1 MRKYSKLH
9 LENFTLEELES
20 FSQNQLEKVS
30 IDGLKSLLK
39 IRESE
44 KRESEKREDER
55 IARFWSEEYPN
66 LSTEDK
72 AKYWAGGLF
81 RSMRMQEESNHSPY
95 AIYSENWL
103 RETLNADPNFLE
115 LLPQIFNLWG
125 GMFDA
130 GKVERIIQRHL
141 KNIRKV

>member
-1 MRKYSKLH
+1 MEKYSKLQ

-30 IDGLKSLLK
+30 IDGLKSLL
-39 IRESE
+39 II
-44 KRESEKREDER
+44 RESEKREDER
-55 IARFWSEEYPN
+55 IARFWKEEYPN
-66 LSTEDK
+66 LSIEEK

-81 RSMRMQEESNHSPY
+81 RSMRMQEESNQSPY

-115 LLPQIFNLWG
+115 LLPQIFNTWG

-130 GKVERIIQRHL
+130 GKLERIIQRHS
-141 KNIRKV
+141 KNIEKE